1 MDSHKA
7 PPCDV
12 ADGGAA
18 QAADD
23 TGLDL
28 RTRIRI
34 ALFLARRR
42 TGPGPAG
49 PRLSLLREQ
58 GRTAGMNTAEMLA
71 NEAGSSHEA
80 RASAC
85 LAFVASL
92 PPQPGAPGPDALRRM
107 HEVGYRQADIA
118 AVLAEVYPDAAPAQA
133 GPAHR
138 SKRRRQT

>member
-1 MDSHKA
+1 MDSHK
-7 PPCDV
+7 PPACSV
-12 ADGGAA
+12 AGSHPA
-18 QAADD
+18 QAAGDA
-23 TGLDL
+23 GLDL
-28 RTRIRI
+28 RTRLRI

-58 GRTAGMNTAEMLA
+58 GRAAGMNTAEMLA

-80 RASAC
+80 RAGVC

-107 HEVGYRQADIA
+107 YEVGYGPADIA
-118 AVLAEVYPDAAPAQA
+118 GVLAEVYPDAAPAQA
-133 GPAHR
+133 GPALR
-138 SKRRRQT
+138 

>member
-1 MDSHKA
+1 MDSHK
-7 PPCDV
+7 PPAGST
-12 ADGGAA
+12 ADSHPA

-42 TGPGPAG
+42 AGTGPAG

-58 GRTAGMNTAEMLA
+58 GRAAGMNTAEMLA

-85 LAFVASL
+85 LAFVAAL
-92 PPQPGAPGPDALRRM
+92 LAQPGAPGPDALRRM
-107 HEVGYRQADIA
+107 HEAGYRPDDIA
-118 AVLAEVYPDAAPAQA
+118 AVLAEVCPDTGA
-133 GPAHR
+133 GPAPHAD
-138 SKRRRQT
+138 